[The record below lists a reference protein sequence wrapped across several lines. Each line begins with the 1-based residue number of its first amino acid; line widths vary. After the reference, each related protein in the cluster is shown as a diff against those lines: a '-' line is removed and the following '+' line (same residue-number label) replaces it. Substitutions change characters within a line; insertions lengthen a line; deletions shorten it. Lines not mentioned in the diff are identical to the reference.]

1 MITESHQNAYAR
13 RRTAQRAPAPGKV
26 RDAFRIRP
34 LPLQWFRG
42 IGSAISAGIPVL
54 IGALT
59 GHMDY
64 GLCASI
70 GGFTFLYV
78 SNETYRQRAIKL
90 LLVAL
95 GMAASFGLGSLTGTI
110 PWLMVLLFGLIGA
123 AAVFCFGAFQ
133 VTGPS
138 AMFFI
143 LTFAVGTSLPYD
155 LSFVPLRT
163 GFVLLGGMLAWI
175 VGMAGWLMSPHRPET
190 KAVAGA
196 YASLAQFM
204 DFMGTE
210 HQYDAQH
217 KAAVALQN
225 AGKTVSGGELRWR
238 HGYEPTRRL
247 MQLSQKAN
255 EIYLT
260 LVEIALGHKGS
271 GEAGRSDAL
280 RSIAAGIQS
289 QDQMKPLD
297 VGKSSLDGEESL
309 IGRLS
314 RQIEEAFSMLN
325 GSGAAAAKA
334 PLAEPENRLRLILAG
349 AFNRHSTLLSTAS
362 RYGIM
367 IAASAA
373 VAYGLGLHRSYWV
386 PLSCAA
392 VMLGTTAI
400 GTMHRAL
407 QRTAGTLI
415 GLLAGGALLSLKPEG
430 IYVALAMAVLQFIV
444 ELIYLRNYALAVIF
458 ITPSTL
464 LIAESSQPETSM
476 SYFMSA
482 RIVDILVGSAIGLL
496 GILLLWRRA
505 SSNRFPYAMASVI
518 RKEGALLGQIL
529 AGGQPA
535 AEWVRPADLETELL
549 RVRLL
554 YDAARA
560 ESVRRREK
568 ISLWWP
574 AVAEMQ
580 HFGYVLIAA
589 AEKGL
594 EHREPPETLRILEQ
608 AFDDMANAVQRSE
621 SPAPIHVPEL
631 PSFSALRYE
640 LIDLHAA
647 LQIGE
652 TTAPLKLE
660 TES

>member
-1 MITESHQNAYAR
+1 MITESHQNDYVR
-13 RRTAQRAPAPGKV
+13 RRTAQRGPAAVKV
-26 RDAFRIRP
+26 RDAFRVRP

-42 IGSAISAGIPVL
+42 IGSAVSAGIPVL

-95 GMAASFGLGSLTGTI
+95 GMAVSFGLGSLTGTI

-163 GFVLLGGMLAWI
+163 GFVFAGGLLAWV
-175 VGMAGWLMSPHRPET
+175 VGMAGWLLNPHRPET

-196 YASLAQFM
+196 YASLAQFI
-204 DFMGTE
+204 DSMGTE
-210 HQYDAQH
+210 HQYDAQY

-225 AGKTVSGGELRWR
+225 AGKTVAGGELRWR
-238 HGYEPTRRL
+238 HAYAPTQRL

-255 EIYLT
+255 EMYLT
-260 LVEIALGHKGS
+260 LVEIALGQRAS
-271 GEAGRSDAL
+271 GDVEAAASI
-280 RSIAAGIQS
+280 RSIAAGIQGAGHVEAS
-289 QDQMKPLD
+289 RKVRSYTRTEDKLNERLNFQM
-297 VGKSSLDGEESL
+297 
-309 IGRLS
+309 
-314 RQIEEAFSMLN
+314 EEARSLLSE
-325 GSGAAAAKA
+325 SGEAVVQA
-334 PLAEPENRLRLILAG
+334 PLAEPENRLRLILSG
-349 AFNRHSTLLSTAS
+349 AFNRQSTLLSTAG

-367 IAASAA
+367 IAIAAA
-373 VAYGLGLHRSYWV
+373 VAYGFGFHRSYWV

-407 QRTAGTLI
+407 QRTAGTIL

-430 IYVALAMAVLQFIV
+430 VYVALAMAVLQFIV

-464 LIAESSQPETSM
+464 LIAESNHPETAM
-476 SYFMSA
+476 TYFMSA
-482 RIVDILVGSAIGLL
+482 RIVDILVGSAIGLA

-505 SSNRFPYAMASVI
+505 SSSRLPGAMAAVI
-518 RKEGALLGQIL
+518 RKEGALLEQLL
-529 AGGQPA
+529 AGGPNAEEVVHPA
-535 AEWVRPADLETELL
+535 ELETAML

-554 YDAARA
+554 YDASLA
-560 ESVRRREK
+560 ESVRKRER

-574 AVAEMQ
+574 AVAEIQ

-589 AEKGL
+589 AERGL
-594 EHREPPETLRILEQ
+594 EHREPPETLRGLEQ
-608 AFDDMANAVQRSE
+608 AFHDMAHAVQHSE

-640 LIDLHAA
+640 LMELHAA

-652 TTAPLKLE
+652 NTASLKSG
-660 TES
+660 T